1 MTTTTDQPQT
11 HVGSE
16 TMTAATTVRSTGRT
30 EAFSDG
36 VMAIAITLLILN
48 VHVDTGYAGA
58 HGLLRALNHEW
69 PAYLAYITAF
79 LTIAIMWLN
88 HHALFDKI
96 TEVDKSLAWTN
107 LALLFTISVLPFPT
121 SVVAQYLRAGG
132 TDAKVAV
139 SFYGLLSMLNGF
151 AWLGSWVHLARY
163 PQLLCSPYDA
173 AYARRERR
181 RTALGVTTYAV
192 ATAIAWVVPMLAL
205 LLFLATAIFYAVTSS
220 GSRLPATSEVG
231 VSA

>member
-1 MTTTTDQPQT
+1 MITTL
-11 HVGSE
+11 
-16 TMTAATTVRSTGRT
+16 RSPART

-48 VHVDTGYAGA
+48 VHIDTGYAGA

-96 TEVDKSLAWTN
+96 RQVDKSLAWSN
-107 LALLFTISVLPFPT
+107 LALLLTISVLPFPT

-139 SFYGLLSMLNGF
+139 SLYGLISTLNGF
-151 AWLGSWVHLARY
+151 AWLGSWVHLARC
-163 PQLLCSPYDA
+163 PDLLQEPYDA
-173 AYARRERR
+173 AYARLELR
-181 RTALGVTTYAV
+181 RTATGTATYAA
-192 ATAIAWVVPMLAL
+192 ATGMAWLVPMVAL
-205 LLFLATAIFYAVTSS
+205 LLFLAMAIFFAVTSS
-220 GSRLPATSEVG
+220 GSRLPATREIG
-231 VSA
+231 AAAK

>member
-1 MTTTTDQPQT
+1 MTTTDD
-11 HVGSE
+11 
-16 TMTAATTVRSTGRT
+16 ATGGKRGDPVLRSTSRT

-48 VHVDTGYAGA
+48 VHIDATYASD
-58 HGLLRALNHEW
+58 HGLVRALNHEW

-96 TEVDKSLAWTN
+96 KQVDKSLAWTN
-107 LALLFTISVLPFPT
+107 LALLLTISVLPFPT

-139 SFYGLLSMLNGF
+139 SFYGLVSMLNGF

-163 PQLLCSPYDA
+163 PELLDAPYDA
-173 AYARRERR
+173 AYARLERR
-181 RTALGVTTYAV
+181 RTAMGVTTYAA
-192 ATAIAWVVPMLAL
+192 ATAIAWIAPIVAL
-205 LLFLATAIFYAVTSS
+205 LLFLAVAIFYAVTSS
-220 GSRLPATSEVG
+220 GSRLPATSEV
-231 VSA
+231 AA

>member
-1 MTTTTDQPQT
+1 MTTLRP
-11 HVGSE
+11 
-16 TMTAATTVRSTGRT
+16 TART

-48 VHVDTGYAGA
+48 VHIDTGYASA

-96 TEVDKSLAWTN
+96 KQVDKSLAWSN
-107 LALLFTISVLPFPT
+107 LALLLTISVLPFPT
-121 SVVAQYLRAGG
+121 SVVAQYLQAGG

-139 SFYGLLSMLNGF
+139 SFYGLISTLNGC
-151 AWLGSWVHLARY
+151 AWLGSWVHLGRC
-163 PQLLCSPYDA
+163 PDLLREPYDA
-173 AYARRERR
+173 AYARLEFR
-181 RTALGVTTYAV
+181 RTAMGTATYAA
-192 ATAIAWVVPMLAL
+192 ATGIAWLVPMVAL
-205 LLFLATAIFYAVTSS
+205 LLFLAMAIFFAATSS
-220 GSRLPATSEVG
+220 GSRLPAAREI
-231 VSA
+231 SA

>member
-1 MTTTTDQPQT
+1 MMTTL
-11 HVGSE
+11 
-16 TMTAATTVRSTGRT
+16 RSTART

-48 VHVDTGYAGA
+48 VHVDTGYASA

-96 TEVDKSLAWTN
+96 RQVDKSLAWTN
-107 LALLFTISVLPFPT
+107 LALLLTISVLPFPT

-139 SFYGLLSMLNGF
+139 SFYGLLSTLNGF

-163 PQLLCSPYDA
+163 PDCCRSPTMPPTRGSNCGGQ
-173 AYARRERR
+173 RRESL
-181 RTALGVTTYAV
+181 RTPLE
-192 ATAIAWVVPMLAL
+192 P
-205 LLFLATAIFYAVTSS
+205 
-220 GSRLPATSEVG
+220 RLPGSHQWLRCCC
-231 VSA
+231 SSRWPFSSR

>member
-1 MTTTTDQPQT
+1 VVTTL
-11 HVGSE
+11 
-16 TMTAATTVRSTGRT
+16 RSTART

-48 VHVDTGYAGA
+48 VHIDTGYAAA

-139 SFYGLLSMLNGF
+139 SFYGLLSMVNGF
-151 AWLGSWVHLARY
+151 AWLGSWVHLARC
-163 PQLLCSPYDA
+163 PDLLHPPYDA
-173 AYARRERR
+173 AYARRERS
-181 RTALGVTTYAV
+181 RTGFGVATYGV
-192 ATAIAWVVPMLAL
+192 ATAVAWLAPIVAL
-205 LLFLATAIFYAVTSS
+205 LLFLAMAVFYAVTSS
-220 GSRLPATSEVG
+220 GSRLATEEPDTSSG
-231 VSA
+231 VDASAVEERR

>member
-1 MTTTTDQPQT
+1 MMTTL
-11 HVGSE
+11 
-16 TMTAATTVRSTGRT
+16 RSTART

-48 VHVDTGYAGA
+48 VHIDTGYAGA

-96 TEVDKSLAWTN
+96 RQVDKSLAWTN
-107 LALLFTISVLPFPT
+107 LALLLTISVLPFPT

-151 AWLGSWVHLARY
+151 AWLGSWVHLARC
-163 PQLLCSPYDA
+163 PELLQEPYDA
-173 AYARRERR
+173 AYARLERR
-181 RTALGVTTYAV
+181 RTAMGVATYAA
-192 ATAIAWVVPMLAL
+192 ATAIAWLAPIVAL
-205 LLFLATAIFYAVTSS
+205 LLFLAVGIFYAATSS
-220 GSRLPATSEVG
+220 GSRLPAAREI
-231 VSA
+231 SA

>member
-1 MTTTTDQPQT
+1 MTATTTL
-11 HVGSE
+11 
-16 TMTAATTVRSTGRT
+16 RSTGRT

-48 VHVDTGYAGA
+48 VHIDTAYASA

-79 LTIAIMWLN
+79 LTVAIMWLN

-139 SFYGLLSMLNGF
+139 SLYGLLSMLNGF

-163 PQLLCSPYDA
+163 PELLCAPYDA
-173 AYARRERR
+173 AYARLERR
-181 RTALGVTTYAV
+181 RTALGVATYAA
-192 ATAIAWVVPMLAL
+192 ATAIAWVAPMVAVF
-205 LLFLATAIFYAVTSS
+205 LFLAVAIFYAVTSS
-220 GSRLPATSEVG
+220 GSRLQAAGDVN
-231 VSA
+231 A

>member
-1 MTTTTDQPQT
+1 
-11 HVGSE
+11 
-16 TMTAATTVRSTGRT
+16 
-30 EAFSDG
+30 
-36 VMAIAITLLILN
+36 MAIAITLLILN
-48 VHVDTGYAGA
+48 VHIDATYASD

-96 TEVDKSLAWTN
+96 KQVDKSLAWTN
-107 LALLFTISVLPFPT
+107 LALLLTISVLPFPT

-163 PQLLCSPYDA
+163 PELLDVPYDA
-173 AYARRERR
+173 AYARLERR
-181 RTALGVTTYAV
+181 RTAMGVATYAF
-192 ATAIAWVVPMLAL
+192 ATAIAWLAPMKRCRSWRWRRCPRSWTCVIQPIRQSARSW
-205 LLFLATAIFYAVTSS
+205 TAPCR
-220 GSRLPATSEVG
+220 SRRWHREGWPTTTRHGHNDSHAR
-231 VSA
+231 

>member
-1 MTTTTDQPQT
+1 MSSERRHRNQGIEAMTTL
-11 HVGSE
+11 
-16 TMTAATTVRSTGRT
+16 RSNTRT

-48 VHVDTGYAGA
+48 VHVDTGYAST

-96 TEVDKSLAWTN
+96 RQVDKSLAWTN
-107 LALLFTISVLPFPT
+107 LALLLTISILPFPT

-139 SFYGLLSMLNGF
+139 SFYGLISMLNGF
-151 AWLGSWVHLARY
+151 TWLGSWVHLARY
-163 PQLLCSPYDA
+163 PELLHEPYDA
-173 AYARRERR
+173 AYAQLERR
-181 RTALGVTTYAV
+181 RTAMGVATYAA
-192 ATAIAWVVPMLAL
+192 ATAIAWLAPIVAL
-205 LLFLATAIFYAVTSS
+205 FLFLAVAIFYAVTSS
-220 GSRLPATSEVG
+220 GSRLPDSSEV
-231 VSA
+231 SA

>member
-1 MTTTTDQPQT
+1 MIEVMTTL
-11 HVGSE
+11 
-16 TMTAATTVRSTGRT
+16 RSTTRT

-48 VHVDTGYAGA
+48 VHIDTGYASA
-58 HGLLRALNHEW
+58 HGLLRALDHEW

-96 TEVDKSLAWTN
+96 RQVDKSLAWTN
-107 LALLFTISVLPFPT
+107 LALLLTISILPFPT

-139 SFYGLLSMLNGF
+139 SFYGLISTLNGF
-151 AWLGSWVHLARY
+151 AWLGSWLHLARY
-163 PQLLCSPYDA
+163 PELLHEPYDA
-173 AYARRERR
+173 AYARLERR
-181 RTALGVTTYAV
+181 RTAMGVATYAA
-192 ATAIAWVVPMLAL
+192 ATAIAWLAPIVAL
-205 LLFLATAIFYAVTSS
+205 LLFLAVAIFYAVTSS
-220 GSRLPATSEVG
+220 GSRLPNSSELG
-231 VSA
+231 A

>member
-1 MTTTTDQPQT
+1 
-11 HVGSE
+11 
-16 TMTAATTVRSTGRT
+16 MTAETPLRSTART

-48 VHVDTGYAGA
+48 VRVDTGYASA

-79 LTIAIMWLN
+79 LTVAIMWLN

-96 TEVDKSLAWTN
+96 TELDKSLAWTN

-139 SFYGLLSMLNGF
+139 SLYGLLSTLNGF

-163 PQLLCSPYDA
+163 PQLLCPPYDA
-173 AYARRERR
+173 AYARLERR
-181 RTALGVTTYAV
+181 RSALGVATYAV
-192 ATAIAWVVPMLAL
+192 ATVIAWVFPTVAL
-205 LLFLATAIFYAVTSS
+205 LLFLATAIFYAATSS
-220 GSRLPATSEVG
+220 GSRLPAVSEVD
-231 VSA
+231 A

>member
-1 MTTTTDQPQT
+1 MTRADRRQRHQEIEAMTTL
-11 HVGSE
+11 
-16 TMTAATTVRSTGRT
+16 RSNTRT

-48 VHVDTGYAGA
+48 VHIDSGYASA

-96 TEVDKSLAWTN
+96 RQVDKSLAWTN
-107 LALLFTISVLPFPT
+107 LALLLTISILPFPT

-139 SFYGLLSMLNGF
+139 SFYGLLSVFNGF

-163 PQLLCSPYDA
+163 PELLHEPYDA
-173 AYARRERR
+173 AYARLERR
-181 RTALGVTTYAV
+181 RTAMGVATYAA
-192 ATAIAWVVPMLAL
+192 ATAIAWLAPIVAL
-205 LLFLATAIFYAVTSS
+205 LLFLAAAIFYAVTSS
-220 GSRLPATSEVG
+220 GSRLPEPSEV
-231 VSA
+231 SA

>member
-1 MTTTTDQPQT
+1 MMTTL
-11 HVGSE
+11 
-16 TMTAATTVRSTGRT
+16 RSTART

-48 VHVDTGYAGA
+48 VRIDTGYAGA

-88 HHALFDKI
+88 HHALFDKVGQ
-96 TEVDKSLAWTN
+96 VDKSLAWTN
-107 LALLFTISVLPFPT
+107 LALLLTISVLPFPT

-151 AWLGSWVHLARY
+151 AWLGFWVHLARY
-163 PQLLCSPYDA
+163 PVLLQEPYDA
-173 AYARRERR
+173 AYARLERR
-181 RTALGVTTYAV
+181 RTATGVATYAA
-192 ATAIAWVVPMLAL
+192 ATAVAWLAPMVAL
-205 LLFLATAIFYAVTSS
+205 LLFLAVAIFYAVTSS
-220 GSRLPATSEVG
+220 GSRLPAARE

>member
-1 MTTTTDQPQT
+1 MTATTTL
-11 HVGSE
+11 
-16 TMTAATTVRSTGRT
+16 RSTGRT

-48 VHVDTGYAGA
+48 VHIDTAYASA

-79 LTIAIMWLN
+79 LTVAIMWLN

-139 SFYGLLSMLNGF
+139 SLYGLLSMLNGF

-163 PQLLCSPYDA
+163 PELLRAPYDA
-173 AYARRERR
+173 AYARLERR
-181 RTALGVTTYAV
+181 RTALGVATYAA
-192 ATAIAWVVPMLAL
+192 ATAIAWVAPMVAV
-205 LLFLATAIFYAVTSS
+205 LLFLAVAIFYAVTSS
-220 GSRLPATSEVG
+220 GSRLQAAGDVN
-231 VSA
+231 V